1 MTNVHLSYEHFVK
14 LLNVFPESNVKWL
27 CSDFELP
34 KCVMDPKYYELEVVQ
49 RLLDINDF
57 PKFKK
62 SETESKFQFLGEV
75 IERKKDK
82 KPNIKQF
89 RKVFKEIK
97 KLKNE
102 EQIQEF
108 LNTETKLRKENR
120 KIALTKK
127 LEQKSWKE
135 LKSAIKPKLLQKEG
149 LIKIQDFLINYI
161 ICSEHKGQSCPEVCQ
176 AQNRSNKIQA
186 TP

>member
-1 MTNVHLSYEHFVK
+1 MTNIHLCYEYFVK
-14 LLNVFPESNVKWL
+14 LLNVFPESNMKWM

-57 PKFKK
+57 PKFEKC
-62 SETESKFQFLGEV
+62 ETESKFQFLGEV

-82 KPNIKQF
+82 KPNSTKQY

-97 KLKNE
+97 KLKSE

-120 KIALTKK
+120 KIALTRY
-127 LEQKSWKE
+127 
-135 LKSAIKPKLLQKEG
+135 
-149 LIKIQDFLINYI
+149 DFI
-161 ICSEHKGQSCPEVCQ
+161 
-176 AQNRSNKIQA
+176 
-186 TP
+186 